1 MAITSERIEPGETT
15 IETAA
20 PRPEEMKAVFQL
32 RLGDLASLRVT
43 ARATPAGILS
53 AALFLAVFAGASAR
67 LLRARA

>member
-1 MAITSERIEPGETT
+1 MVTISDLIEPGETT

-20 PRPEEMKAVFQL
+20 PHPEEMKAEFQL
-32 RLGDLASLRVT
+32 RLGDLASLRVS